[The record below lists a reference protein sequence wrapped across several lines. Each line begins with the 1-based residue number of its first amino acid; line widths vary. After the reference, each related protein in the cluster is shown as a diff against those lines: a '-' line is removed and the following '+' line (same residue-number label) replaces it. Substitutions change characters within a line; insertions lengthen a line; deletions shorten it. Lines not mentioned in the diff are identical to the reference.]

1 MDNSKFID
9 TNTKFYGSIV
19 PEAIGSDNTNIVT
32 NIVYSKECSIDKF
45 IGNRNAIIDI
55 TNPKFK
61 IIIFLVRITAFII
74 YFKDLRKLIRGNQ
87 NSLSTKDK
95 TLLK

>member
-9 TNTKFYGSIV
+9 TNTKFLDSIV
-19 PEAIGSDNTNIVT
+19 AEAIGSDDT

-61 IIIFLVRITAFII
+61 IILFLVRITAFII
-74 YFKDLRKLIRGNQ
+74 YFKDLRKLIRGKQ

>member
-19 PEAIGSDNTNIVT
+19 PEAIGSDNTT
-32 NIVYSKECSIDKF
+32 IVYSKECSIDKF
-45 IGNRNAIIDI
+45 IGGRNAIIDI

-61 IIIFLVRITAFII
+61 IVLFWLRITAFIL
-74 YFKDLRKLIRGNQ
+74 YFKDLRKLIHGNRS
-87 NSLSTKDK
+87 SLSTKDK